1 MPFWASKNAIRGAI
15 RAQSA
20 AIRRNPPP
28 KTQSAVSGPYPPL
41 GFFIQKRNPP
51 GPELPYY
58 NINWEK
64 RRGGPP
70 IPGSRFP
77 LFFGGGKGQ
86 EEGKR
91 RGESTTS
98 TGFNPPCLLEF
109 YKRRPPAF

>member
-28 KTQSAVSGPYPPL
+28 KTQSAVPGPYPPL

-58 NINWEK
+58 NINWGK
-64 RRGGPP
+64 RRGGAP

-77 LFFGGGKGQ
+77 FFWGGKGQ